1 MVKHL
6 SISYLPYAILALGAS
21 VCLSGALI
29 MVAGEAILG
38 ENHAGIAA
46 VVGIVGIGI
55 MGLYTQ
61 ILVCG
66 RARGRG
72 T

>member
-1 MVKHL
+1 MKKNAA
-6 SISYLPYAILALGAS
+6 IKYLPYIILALGVL
-21 VCLSGALI
+21 VCLAGALI

-38 ENHAGIAA
+38 ESHSGVAA

-61 ILVCG
+61 MLVWA